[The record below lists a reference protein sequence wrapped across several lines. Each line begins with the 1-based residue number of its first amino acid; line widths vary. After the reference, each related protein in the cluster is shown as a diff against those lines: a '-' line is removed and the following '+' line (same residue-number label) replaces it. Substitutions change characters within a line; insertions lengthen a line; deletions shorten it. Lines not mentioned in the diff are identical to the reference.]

1 MRTVVM
7 KFGGTSVG
15 SVKAHKQ
22 AGAIILEHNKDWD
35 RLVVVVSAMSGV
47 TNLLIEGAQSA
58 SLGENQTYQ
67 DVVKQLSTKHY
78 QVVDALLNDSKELA
92 SVRESI
98 DLFLDKFAAFCNSIH
113 VLGECTPRALD
124 TISSFGERINAR
136 ILAAYLRQEGLLSEA
151 VDSTDL
157 IITDEKF
164 QNAVPLMDLSCKQ
177 VHSVLVPLLEQG
189 QVPVV
194 TGFMAATESGV
205 TTTLGRGGSDF
216 SASILGV
223 CLEADEV
230 WIWTDVDGVMTTD
243 PRIVP
248 EAISLHL
255 LSYNEMSEL
264 AYFGAKVVHP
274 RTIQPV
280 VDHEIPLR
288 VKNTTHPAHPGTLI
302 VKNSEMVKN
311 TVKAVTL
318 IEGLSMINVE
328 GKGMMGIPGIAART
342 FAAVASQGASVL
354 MITQASSEQSI
365 SFLLPME
372 TVTSVLLALQEEMAR
387 ELERKDTEKIWS
399 KDNMVIVT
407 AVGAGIRTTPGVGA
421 RIFGALAEGAINVI
435 AIAQGSSECSISL
448 AIEAQDGKQA
458 VRQIHKAILHNSG
471 DNLSGKED

>member
-1 MRTVVM
+1 MSTLVM

-15 SVKAHKQ
+15 SDKTHKQ
-22 AGAIILEHNKDWD
+22 ACAIILEQKKDWD

-47 TNLLIEGAQSA
+47 TNLLIKGAQTA
-58 SLGENQTYQ
+58 SLGDDQTYQ
-67 DVVKQLSTKHY
+67 GIVEQLRTQHF
-78 QVVDALLNDSKELA
+78 QVVDELLNDSKELA
-92 SVRESI
+92 SMHASI
-98 DLFLDKFAAFCNSIH
+98 DQYLDNFAVFCNSIH
-113 VLGECTPRALD
+113 VLGECTLRALD

-136 ILAAYLRQEGLLSEA
+136 ILAAFLRQEGLLSEA

-157 IITDEKF
+157 IITDDKF
-164 QNAVPLMDLSCKQ
+164 HNAVPLMDLTCKN
-177 VHSVLVPLLEQG
+177 VTSVLDPLLEEG

-230 WIWTDVDGVMTTD
+230 WIWTDVDGVMTSD

-248 EAISLHL
+248 EAITLPL

-280 VDHEIPLR
+280 VEHEIPLR
-288 VKNTTHPAHPGTLI
+288 VKNATHAAHPGTLI
-302 VKNSEMVKN
+302 VKNPEMAKN

-328 GKGMMGIPGIAART
+328 GRGMMGVPGIAART
-342 FAAVASQGASVL
+342 FAAVASQGASIL

-372 TVTSVLLALQEEMAR
+372 TVESVLLALQDEMAR
-387 ELERKDTEKIWS
+387 ELERKDIEKIWS
-399 KDNMVIVT
+399 KDNVVIVT
-407 AVGAGIRTTPGVGA
+407 AVGAGIRKTPGVGA
-421 RIFGALAEGAINVI
+421 RIFGALAKGSINVI
-435 AIAQGSSECSISL
+435 AVAQGSSECSISMVID
-448 AIEAQDGKQA
+448 AKDSEQA
-458 VRQIHKAILHNSG
+458 VRQIHKAILHDSG
-471 DNLSGKED
+471 DL